1 MKISEIKNQASISLK
16 GNLFKAILI
25 TLFYTLITL
34 LIQFLLSKL
43 ETILLNSKTIFSI
56 IKIITNISLLPLSYG
71 LIVSLIEL
79 SKNKN
84 VNLTNFINES
94 LLNYIKVIKIFLGI
108 FLRILIYVA
117 ILVILLSLII
127 SNLGNNLVNSIL
139 GVLLI
144 VNIIFLIIKSLDFA
158 LVLFVN
164 YDNSKLSVKEIINK
178 SKELMKNNKFKYI
191 LLILSFILWF
201 ILFILLVNVLS
212 YFINPTYCIYILNIL
227 FALITPLVT
236 ISQYIFYDSMENTK
250 EIK

>member
-1 MKISEIKNQASISLK
+1 MKIREIKDQAFISLK

-43 ETILLNSKTIFSI
+43 ETILLNAKTIFSI
-56 IKIITNISLLPLSYG
+56 IMIITNISLLPLSYG
-71 LIVSLIEL
+71 LIVSLIEI

-84 VNLTNFINES
+84 ISLTNFINES

-117 ILVILLSLII
+117 VLTLILSLII
-127 SNLGNNLVNSIL
+127 TNFGNNIINSIF
-139 GVLLI
+139 GILLI
-144 VNIIFLIIKSLDFA
+144 INIIFLIIKSLDFVF
-158 LVLFVN
+158 VLFVN

-178 SKELMKNNKFKYI
+178 SKELIKKNKLKYI

-201 ILFILLVNVLS
+201 ILFILFVNILS
-212 YFINPTYCIYILNIL
+212 YFINPTYSIYILNIL
-227 FALITPLVT
+227 FALITPWIT
-236 ISQYIFYDSMENTK
+236 ISQYVFYDSLENTK
-250 EIK
+250 EVK

>member
-127 SNLGNNLVNSIL
+127 SNLGNNLVNSII
-139 GVLLI
+139 VLKYI
-144 VNIIFLIIKSLDFA
+144 HKIFLLNLRD
-158 LVLFVN
+158 
-164 YDNSKLSVKEIINK
+164 
-178 SKELMKNNKFKYI
+178 I
-191 LLILSFILWF
+191 L
-201 ILFILLVNVLS
+201 
-212 YFINPTYCIYILNIL
+212 YH
-227 FALITPLVT
+227 
-236 ISQYIFYDSMENTK
+236 IFL
-250 EIK
+250 